1 MFISRYFRRRRRDEE
16 LTREMEHHLA
26 LETDL
31 NIARGM
37 DSNDARR
44 EAHLKFGSRN
54 QVRERLWNRNSIVIL
69 DNTLRDIRYACRTL
83 LRSPGYTLMAI
94 VTLGLGIGANTAIF
108 TVINGVLLRPLP
120 YAHPAQIVRLKQTAS
135 RIGPDSIGFS
145 VQEVA
150 DYRDQSHSFSDLAEY
165 HSAWWE
171 DSGARCDRRSFGK
184 LLRRSWC
191 KAGAGTPDYSSR

>member
-26 LETDL
+26 LEIDL

-37 DSNDARR
+37 DSNEARR
-44 EAHLKFGSRN
+44 KAYLKFGSRS
-54 QVRERLWNRNSIVIL
+54 QVREQLWNRNSIVIL
-69 DNTLRDIRYACRTL
+69 DKTLRDLRYACRTL

-94 VTLGLGIGANTAIF
+94 VTLGLGIGANAAIF

-120 YAHPAQIVRLKQTAS
+120 YAHPAQIVSLKQTAS

-165 HSAWWE
+165 HSMTFTLL
-171 DSGARCDRRSFGK
+171 GAKVPERVVTGVVSANYFDVLGVK
-184 LLRRSWC
+184 PAL
-191 KAGAGTPDYSSR
+191 G